1 MPRIKST
8 REVRKCKMCDTTFEC
23 LPTHTKKYC
32 NKKCANAD
40 PEVKDKQRLA
50 LQQVWEEKYQGKHP
64 MQLDAVK
71 IKHKET
77 MLKTYGVEHALQC
90 NVLINKS
97 NTTKLTRYG
106 KLTNIE
112 KIKQTKLR
120 KYGNENY
127 NGHQKRSV
135 TKFKTIVD
143 HWKHLTPLFTESEF
157 AGVTKGQLYRFECKE
172 CKSQFERNLNNG
184 YIPSCAICARKNSTY
199 NNSSV
204 GEREVIDFIR
214 NVCDTEIIERD
225 RSTLNGKELDIFL
238 PKLKLAIEYNGIY
251 WHSESKLQNK
261 MYHLKKT
268 EQCAIRGIQLIHIYD
283 YQWHQK
289 QEIIKSMLL
298 SKLNK
303 SNKIFARKCKIKQIK
318 SNIKKDFLNST
329 HLQGNCNS
337 SINLGL
343 YHQSELVAVATFGK
357 SRYDK
362 KYEYELLR
370 YSTKLNTT
378 IVGGFSKLLKYFIN
392 EYSPKNILTYCDRN
406 VSIGNLYI
414 QTNFQLIDVL
424 KPSYFYFNGVNV
436 FSRELFQKHKLKNKL
451 PIFNESLT
459 EYENMQINGYDRVW
473 DAGNYKFVLNC
484 K

>member
-1 MPRIKST
+1 
-8 REVRKCKMCDTTFEC
+8 
-23 LPTHTKKYC
+23 
-32 NKKCANAD
+32 
-40 PEVKDKQRLA
+40 
-50 LQQVWEEKYQGKHP
+50 
-64 MQLDAVK
+64 
-71 IKHKET
+71 
-77 MLKTYGVEHALQC
+77 
-90 NVLINKS
+90 
-97 NTTKLTRYG
+97 
-106 KLTNIE
+106 
-112 KIKQTKLR
+112 
-120 KYGNENY
+120 
-127 NGHQKRSV
+127 
-135 TKFKTIVD
+135 
-143 HWKHLTPLFTESEF
+143 
-157 AGVTKGQLYRFECKE
+157 
-172 CKSQFERNLNNG
+172 
-184 YIPSCAICARKNSTY
+184 
-199 NNSSV
+199 
-204 GEREVIDFIR
+204 
-214 NVCDTEIIERD
+214 
-225 RSTLNGKELDIFL
+225 
-238 PKLKLAIEYNGIY
+238 
-251 WHSESKLQNK
+251 
-261 MYHLKKT
+261 
-268 EQCAIRGIQLIHIYD
+268 
-283 YQWHQK
+283 
-289 QEIIKSMLL
+289 MLL